1 MKPFINLIINMNKIG
16 KVILNLFNLK
26 SNLFY
31 FSYYNDNNKIILII
45 IVLKDFE
52 IKNPTFDSK
61 IFYIE

>member
-1 MKPFINLIINMNKIG
+1 MNKIG

-45 IVLKDFE
+45 IVLKGFE

-61 IFYIE
+61 IFYIEWYNLLK

>member
-1 MKPFINLIINMNKIG
+1 MNKIG

-61 IFYIE
+61 IFYIEWYNLLK

>member
-45 IVLKDFE
+45 IVLKGFE

>member
-1 MKPFINLIINMNKIG
+1 MNKIG

-52 IKNPTFDSK
+52 IKNSN
-61 IFYIE
+61 I